1 MCRRRLSAM
10 VQTVPLNSRATLI
23 SRGATSSILRVR
35 NCIQYLFYV
44 KITKKLCVIREL
56 VYICRKKERLMKYLD
71 PKADLTF
78 KKVFG
83 EHPDLVK
90 SLLNALLPFKSEEE
104 EITSVTYLTPEM
116 VPQTPTRKYSIVDV
130 RCEDAQGRQFIVEMQ
145 MVWSVEFKQRV
156 LFNASKAYVKQL
168 NRGEDYSLLKPVYS
182 LNLVNEVFEPELED
196 YYHYYHLVHEE
207 HTDKVIDGLHL
218 VFVELPKFTPHTF
231 TEKKMQVLW
240 LRYLTEI
247 DEKTKEVPAELLAS
261 PEIAKAVSEIEE
273 SAYTEEELLG
283 YDDFWDAVSV
293 EKTLA
298 GRLDRL
304 TKANDDAVE
313 KLKAT
318 SCQLKEAE
326 EQRKEAEEQRKE
338 AEKQRKEAE
347 EQRKEA
353 EEQRKEA
360 EERLI
365 KANEEKLQSAKKLL
379 EAGVSEEI
387 VASTL
392 NLSMEQIKKM
402 N

>member
-1 MCRRRLSAM
+1 M
-10 VQTVPLNSRATLI
+10 
-23 SRGATSSILRVR
+23 
-35 NCIQYLFYV
+35 
-44 KITKKLCVIREL
+44 
-56 VYICRKKERLMKYLD
+56 D

-78 KKVFG
+78 YKVFG
-83 EHPDLVK
+83 EHPELVK

-104 EITSVTYLTPEM
+104 EITSVAYLTLGIMPK
-116 VPQTPTRKYSIVDV
+116 TPLQKYRVLAV
-130 RCEDAQGRQFIVEMQ
+130 RCEDAKGGQFIVEIQ
-145 MVWSVEFKQRV
+145 IIWSKEFMQRV
-156 LFNASKAYVKQL
+156 FFIDSKAYVNYPSL
-168 NRGEDYSLLKPVYS
+168 SEDYSLLKPVYS
-182 LNLVNEVFEPELED
+182 LNLVNEVFEPELDD

-247 DEKTKEVPAELLAS
+247 DEKTKTVPAELLAN

-283 YDDFWDAVSV
+283 YDEFWDLVSV

-298 GRLDRL
+298 GRLERL
-304 TKANDDAVE
+304 TKANDDAKE
-313 KLKAT
+313 KLKVTSSQLEAT
-318 SCQLKEAE
+318 SSQLKEAE
-326 EQRKEAEEQRKE
+326 EQIKKT
-338 AEKQRKEAE
+338 E

-360 EERLI
+360 EEQLKR
-365 KANEEKLQSAKKLL
+365 ANEERMQSAKKLL
-379 EAGVSEEI
+379 QAGVSADI

-392 NLSMEQIKKM
+392 NLSKNELERLIQA
-402 N
+402 

>member
-1 MCRRRLSAM
+1 
-10 VQTVPLNSRATLI
+10 
-23 SRGATSSILRVR
+23 
-35 NCIQYLFYV
+35 
-44 KITKKLCVIREL
+44 
-56 VYICRKKERLMKYLD
+56 MKYLD

-83 EHPDLVK
+83 EHPELVK
-90 SLLNALLPFKSEEE
+90 SLLNALLPFKSKEE

-116 VPQTPTRKYSIVDV
+116 VPQTPTRKFSIVDV

-145 MVWSVEFKQRV
+145 MVWSAEFKQRV

-182 LNLVNEVFEPELED
+182 LNLVNEVFEPELDD

-247 DEKTKEVPAELLAS
+247 DEKTKTVPAELLAN

-273 SAYTEEELLG
+273 SAYTEGELLG

-298 GRLDRL
+298 GRLERL
-304 TKANDDAVE
+304 KKANDDVKE

-318 SCQLKEAE
+318 SSQLKETEEQIKETEEQIKKTEEQIKEAEEQRKKTEEQIKKTE
-326 EQRKEAEEQRKE
+326 EQRKEAEEQLKR
-338 AEKQRKEAE
+338 
-347 EQRKEA
+347 
-353 EEQRKEA
+353 
-360 EERLI
+360 
-365 KANEEKLQSAKKLL
+365 ANEEKMQSAKKLL
-379 EAGVSEEI
+379 QAGVSADI

-392 NLSMEQIKKM
+392 NLSKNELERLIQA
-402 N
+402 

>member
-1 MCRRRLSAM
+1 
-10 VQTVPLNSRATLI
+10 
-23 SRGATSSILRVR
+23 
-35 NCIQYLFYV
+35 
-44 KITKKLCVIREL
+44 
-56 VYICRKKERLMKYLD
+56 MKYLD

-83 EHPDLVK
+83 EHPELVK

-116 VPQTPTRKYSIVDV
+116 VPQTPTRKFSIVDV

-145 MVWSVEFKQRV
+145 MVWSAEFKQRV

-182 LNLVNEVFEPELED
+182 LNLVNEVFEPELDD

-247 DEKTKEVPAELLAS
+247 DEKTKTVPAELLAN

-273 SAYTEEELLG
+273 SAYAEGELLG
-283 YDDFWDAVSV
+283 YDDFWDAVSI

-298 GRLDRL
+298 GRLERL
-304 TKANDDAVE
+304 TKANDDAKE
-313 KLKAT
+313 KLKT
-318 SCQLKEAE
+318 TYSQLKETE
-326 EQRKEAEEQRKE
+326 EQIKETKEQIKKTEEQIK
-338 AEKQRKEAE
+338 KTE

-360 EERLI
+360 EEQLKR
-365 KANEEKLQSAKKLL
+365 ANEERMQSAKKLL
-379 EAGVSEEI
+379 QAGVSADI

-392 NLSMEQIKKM
+392 NLSKNELERLIQA
-402 N
+402 